1 EFVPVD
7 VSESALRAAVAALDR
22 EYPRLR
28 VRGVVDDFTTGLP
41 TLDTAGPASAG
52 TGAAAPHG
60 RVVAL
65 LGGTIGNLLP
75 GERAEFYSAVRSEL
89 RRGEWLLLGADLVKD
104 PERIVAAYAD
114 ASGVTAEFN
123 RNALHVVNR
132 ELAADLP
139 VSDFSHVATWNATEE
154 RVEIRLRAE
163 RAVDAWIGEQIGRA

>member
-1 EFVPVD
+1 
-7 VSESALRAAVAALDR
+7 
-22 EYPRLR
+22 
-28 VRGVVDDFTTGLP
+28 
-41 TLDTAGPASAG
+41 
-52 TGAAAPHG
+52 
-60 RVVAL
+60 
-65 LGGTIGNLLP
+65 
-75 GERAEFYSAVRSEL
+75 
-89 RRGEWLLLGADLVKD
+89 LGADLVKD

-163 RAVDAWIGEQIGRA
+163 RAVDAWIGELGFPVHFAAGEELCTEVSAKFRKPVVAGELARAGFDLQHWWSDPDGDFAVALARAA